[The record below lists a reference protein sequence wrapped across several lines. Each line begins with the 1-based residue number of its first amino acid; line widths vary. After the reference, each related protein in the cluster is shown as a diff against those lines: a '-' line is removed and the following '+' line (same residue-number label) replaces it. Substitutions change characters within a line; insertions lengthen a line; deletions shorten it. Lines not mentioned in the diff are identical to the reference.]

1 MAHTKRERMPK
12 VEFNPS
18 FFKDTGKII
27 IKGRK
32 CYKEDFLAPGLFLTD
47 EFKTLILPY
56 VSSVLPAAR
65 GTLNS
70 LDFLKEMTLREAFY
84 KKTENVL
91 TPDGF
96 AVVFLAL
103 FSTDKEEEDKEKK
116 LLKAESFNLFYVKIP
131 LGIVTVWVDPDHKNA
146 DFSGC
151 GIFVFGLDDDE
162 RLSDC
167 RVFV

>member
-1 MAHTKRERMPK
+1 MAQTKRTRMPR
-12 VEFNPS
+12 VEFNS
-18 FFKDTGKII
+18 AFFKDTGKIT

-47 EFKTLILPY
+47 EFKRRVLPH
-56 VSSVLPAAR
+56 VSSELPAAR

-70 LDFLKEMTLREAFY
+70 LDFSRDMTLREAFY
-84 KKTENVL
+84 KKTRNVL

-103 FSTDKEEEDKEKK
+103 FNADREEKDKGKK
-116 LLKAESFNLFYVKIP
+116 LLKAENINLFYVKIP
-131 LGIVTVWVDPDHKNA
+131 DGIVTVWVDPDHSNA

-151 GIFVFGLDDDE
+151 GIFVFDLEDDD
-162 RLSDC
+162 RISDC
-167 RVFV
+167 RVFI

>member
-1 MAHTKRERMPK
+1 MAHTKRTRMPK
-12 VEFNPS
+12 VEFNSS

-27 IKGRK
+27 IKARK
-32 CYKEDFLAPGLFLTD
+32 CFKEDFLAPSLFLTD
-47 EFKTLILPY
+47 EFKRSVLPY
-56 VSSVLPAAR
+56 VGSELPAAR

-70 LDFLKEMTLREAFY
+70 LDFLKDMTLREAFY
-84 KKTENVL
+84 KKTRNVL

-103 FSTDKEEEDKEKK
+103 FNSDKEVEDKEKK
-116 LLKAESFNLFYVKIP
+116 LLKADNINLFYVKIP
-131 LGIVTVWVDPDHKNA
+131 DGIVAVWVDPSHSNA

-151 GIFVFGLDDDE
+151 GIFVFNLDDDD
-162 RLSDC
+162 RLSNC